1 MKEEATMLYSAE
13 RMVGKGNRYHES
25 LLAFPS
31 GSLSLCLEF
40 HGRIFFF
47 LSFSEHEVLS
57 LGWNGLME

>member
-47 LSFSEHEVLS
+47 CLFL
-57 LGWNGLME
+57 NMKFFP